1 MPQFFVYKNPRA
13 SKVNA
18 PYLLDVQTDLLN
30 LATRAVVPLA
40 KPQVFGPP
48 VKRLHPVLKVAGHNY
63 VMVTSEIAN
72 LPTRELREPVA
83 DLNAEREAIRNA
95 LDLLLIGF

>member
-1 MPQFFVYKNPRA
+1 MTQFSVYKNPRG

-30 LATRAVVPLA
+30 IATRVVVPLA

-48 VKRLHPVLKVAGHNY
+48 AKRLNPILKVAGGNY

-83 DLNAEREAIRNA
+83 DLSGEREAIRNA

>member
-1 MPQFFVYKNPRA
+1 VAQFSVYSNPRG
-13 SKVNA
+13 SRVNA

-30 LATRAVVPLA
+30 IATRVVVPLA
-40 KPQVFGPP
+40 YPKAFGPP
-48 VKRLHPVLKVAGHNY
+48 AKRLNPLLKVDGETY

-72 LPTRELREPVA
+72 LPTRELRKPVA
-83 DLNAEREAIRNA
+83 DLSSERDAIRNA

>member
-1 MPQFFVYKNPRA
+1 MAQFLVYKNPRA

-18 PYLLDVQTDLLN
+18 PYLLDVQTDLVH
-30 LATRAVVPLA
+30 LATRVVVPLA

-48 VKRLHPVLKVAGHNY
+48 AKRLNPILKVAGNNY

-72 LPTRELREPVA
+72 LPLRELRDAVA
-83 DLNAEREAIRNA
+83 DLNHEREAIRNA

>member
-1 MPQFFVYKNPRA
+1 MAQFHVYKNPRG
-13 SKVNA
+13 SKANA
-18 PYLLDVQTDLLN
+18 PYLLDVQTDLVN
-30 LATRAVVPLA
+30 LATRVVVPLA

-48 VKRLHPVLKVAGHNY
+48 AKRLNPIFKVAGSNY
-63 VMVTSEIAN
+63 VMVTTEIAN

-83 DLNAEREAIRNA
+83 DLNLERDAIRNA